1 MIFGRI
7 PVKECD
13 GAILAHSIMVLNQ
26 KWKKGRQL
34 SSHDVSVLV
43 HEGYESVYAA
53 KLEDNDVGEDAA
65 AEAVARV
72 LAGYAVEIRKAITG
86 RCNLYAKDRGLLRLR
101 TERVDALNAVD
112 EAVTVATLDAYSK
125 VYSGQLLASVK
136 VMPFAVS
143 RNLVDQCV
151 SVLASGM
158 PAVGVSPFQPL
169 SLGLIQTRTDWFNQK
184 LLQKGAQMLR
194 ERAEIVGSSIEI
206 EKICDHHEDRLA
218 DMIQELLTKNLDL
231 ILVLGATAIQD
242 RGDVIPTAIVNSG
255 GKIEHFGMPVDPGN
269 LLLLAKS
276 GRTRILGLPGCVRSP
291 KRNGFDFVFER
302 LAAGL
307 DVDAEEI
314 MQMGVGGILTEPSRR
329 PERRTATTTKSKDTE
344 QKIAAIVLAAGQ
356 SRRMG
361 RENKLFLP
369 LEDRSVIQQVV
380 ANLEGSRVS
389 QIFVVTGHEQ
399 EMVRKE
405 LDQASVTFVN
415 NPEYS
420 KGLSTSLR
428 TALAVL
434 PNEISGVLVCLGDMP
449 FVRSQHIDALVE
461 SFNLV
466 AERQI
471 CVPTFDGKRG
481 NPVLWDRR
489 YIQEMME
496 VRGDVGAK
504 HIIGDYEEFVTEIEL
519 DDPGVVTDIDTP
531 EAYSKTVADDHEHPT
546 DSAIG
551 PVLEK
556 EPK

>member
-7 PVKECD
+7 PVKDCD

-65 AEAVARV
+65 AEAVARI
-72 LAGYAVEIRKAITG
+72 LAGQGVEVRKAVTG
-86 RCNLYAKDRGLLRLR
+86 RCNLYAKEKGLLRLR

-112 EAVTVATLDAYSK
+112 EAITVATLEPYSR
-125 VYSGQLLASVK
+125 VFSGQLLASVK

-143 RNLVDQCV
+143 RGLVDRCV
-151 SVLASGM
+151 SPVASGM
-158 PAVGVSPFQPL
+158 PAVGVNPFQPMAI
-169 SLGLIQTRTDWFNQK
+169 GLIQTQTSWFNQN
-184 LLQKGAQMLR
+184 LLKKGSQMLG
-194 ERAEIVGSSIEI
+194 ERAGFVGSSIKS
-206 EKICDHHEDRLA
+206 EKICDHHEDQVA
-218 DMIQELLTKNLDL
+218 DMIQELLTESLDL

-242 RGDVIPTAIVNSG
+242 RRDVIPTAILDSG

-314 MQMGVGGILTEPSRR
+314 MAMGVGGILSEPSRR
-329 PERRTATTTKSKDTE
+329 PERRTVATPKSKHTD
-344 QKIAAIVLAAGQ
+344 QNIAAIVLAAGQ

-361 RENKLFLP
+361 NENKLFLP
-369 LEDRSVIQQVV
+369 LENRSVIQQVV
-380 ANLEGSRVS
+380 ANLEGSKVT
-389 QIFVVTGHEQ
+389 QTFVVTGHQQ

-405 LDQASVTFVN
+405 LEETSVTFVN

-434 PNEISGVLVCLGDMP
+434 PQEVSGVLVCLGDMP
-449 FVRSQHIDALVE
+449 FVCSQHIDALVD
-461 SFNLV
+461 SFDSV
-466 AERQI
+466 TERQI
-471 CVPTFDGKRG
+471 CVPTFNGKRG
-481 NPVLWDRR
+481 NPVLWDRL
-489 YIQEMME
+489 YMQEMME

-504 HIIGDYEEFVTEIEL
+504 HIIGDYDEFVTEVEL
-519 DDPGVVTDIDTP
+519 NDPGVVTDIDTP
-531 EAYSKTVADDHEHPT
+531 EAYSKFVGNDHQSST
-546 DSAIG
+546 NSAKRK
-551 PVLEK
+551 VLE
-556 EPK
+556 EGPE